1 MFSEKSKSPTKST
14 EMENYQVKRAD
25 VVEPNAITENSI
37 VEKSSDYHIS
47 STLASSIITDHDS
60 NHLGDATNSLQ
71 ILQKRAEEVLD
82 SASQSFST
90 GNLIDELSYRTGAF
104 FNDGS
109 ASDDPSLKHRCR
121 FCGKVFGSDSA
132 LQIHL
137 RSHTGERPFKCNL
150 CPSSFTTKGNLKVH
164 YQRHT
169 ETSSPMN
176 LMEATKNELKLPF
189 DFRMHANQ
197 FNAESVSKPLQHE
210 AADLRTTRNNEE
222 KESKSLPF
230 NLKNFPKIDEL
241 PMRPEK
247 HFEIEQPSRNFFNF
261 DNDFTSSRK
270 KAWEKYMEIVQTPE
284 ASKLQSD
291 EANRPDPNKCPLC
304 NRILSCR
311 SALRQHYRTHTGERP
326 FRCRICGRSFTT
338 KGNLKTHISVHK
350 INPLLNP
357 VHSCTICHK
366 KYSNARALQQHT
378 NTHTGAPIE
387 MTIDQIR
394 AAEVREFMPNDYYGS
409 NSSVGDFNEIST
421 RENSVELDLRGK
433 TIENQEIEAKNESI
447 VNLSDSDDSKKSPI
461 RLDDRMND
469 EDYRREYAA
478 RSPDALPHYTDPVN
492 LSKMMS
498 TERTDF
504 FPKFSPMF
512 GASPIPLPAPM
523 LSSNFNPMLSGNPF
537 NPVGFST
544 GMMFFL

>member
-1 MFSEKSKSPTKST
+1 M
-14 EMENYQVKRAD
+14 
-25 VVEPNAITENSI
+25 
-37 VEKSSDYHIS
+37 
-47 STLASSIITDHDS
+47 
-60 NHLGDATNSLQ
+60 
-71 ILQKRAEEVLD
+71 LQKRAEEVLD

-90 GNLIDELSYRTGAF
+90 GNLIDELSYRTGAYF
-104 FNDGS
+104 MDGNG
-109 ASDDPSLKHRCR
+109 ADDPAMKHRCR

-169 ETSSPMN
+169 ETSS
-176 LMEATKNELKLPF
+176 LIEFAEAAKNDAAKFSYDFGMPANKLK
-189 DFRMHANQ
+189 AETS
-197 FNAESVSKPLQHE
+197 ESVKPLQNE
-210 AADLRTTRNNEE
+210 ATDLRLSREPNVNDMNSE
-222 KESKSLPF
+222 KKSFPF
-230 NLKNFPKIDEL
+230 NLKDYPKFGEMDQFNQKMDALRSEN
-241 PMRPEK
+241 
-247 HFEIEQPSRNFFNF
+247 HFEMEPNRNMFSF
-261 DNDFTSSRK
+261 DSDFSSSRK

-326 FRCRICGRSFTT
+326 FKCRICNRQFTT

-357 VHSCTICHK
+357 VHSCTICHR
-366 KYSNARALQQHT
+366 KYSNAHALQQHI

-409 NSSVGDFNEIST
+409 SSSVGDCNEFST
-421 RENSVELDLRGK
+421 RENSMDLDYRDK
-433 TIENQEIEAKNESI
+433 TEEIDEKEAAV
-447 VNLSDSDDSKKSPI
+447 VNLSDSDESKRSPPY
-461 RLDDRMND
+461 LDDKLSVENHSKERAPQSPQ
-469 EDYRREYAA
+469 AA
-478 RSPDALPHYTDPVN
+478 MQYMDPLN
-492 LSKMMS
+492 LSKMLSNDTPS
-498 TERTDF
+498 TSKVDF
-504 FPKFSPMF
+504 FSKFSPMF
-512 GASPIPLPAPM
+512 NSASIPLPAQALTSN
-523 LSSNFNPMLSGNPF
+523 LSPVLAAHPF
-537 NPVGFST
+537 SSIGFST
-544 GMMFFL
+544 GTLMF